1 MRTIGTNDGRFGV
14 AMELEKKNAWR
25 DGLNAD
31 KIFTDSRRDKETNT
45 TDGGARCVLGC
56 RRSNELVGACIMIL
70 NGDIGMEEAM
80 FLDGNNINFGGFGTM
95 G

>member
-1 MRTIGTNDGRFGV
+1 MMVDLGLPWSSRRRMRGG
-14 AMELEKKNAWR
+14 R
-25 DGLNAD
+25 DGLNTD
-31 KIFTDSRRDKETNT
+31 KIFTEEANT
-45 TDGGARCVLGC
+45 TNGEARSILGC

-70 NGDIGMEEAM
+70 NGNIRMEEAM